1 MIGVSTELRA
11 TARTSMGLRRF
22 WGAVTIN
29 RKVTAGACIVAFFV
43 LVGVFG
49 PMFIRQDPNTFTTAV
64 SAPPSAAH
72 WLGTTLT
79 GQDIFAQI
87 VVGTR
92 SSIFWGLGTGLAVTT
107 VSIVMG
113 LVSGY
118 FGGAVDEVLML
129 ITNVFLVIPGLPLA
143 IVLASYFPRGELTV
157 ALAITVTSWAWG
169 ARVLRSQTLTMRSR
183 DFITAARASGEKT
196 WRIIFFE
203 ILPNEIALVAAELL
217 GTIIYAILAEAG
229 LEFLGLGDITVVSW
243 GTMFYWAGNN
253 DAILLGAWWWI
264 IPPGLCIAAL
274 GAGLAFMNFGIDEIA
289 NPRLRKEKTPGRIK
303 TGRDQSAPTKG
314 KVAVS

>member
-203 ILPNEIALVAAELL
+203 ILPNEISIVAASFVTTTLVV
-217 GTIIYAILAEAG
+217 ILAAAA
-229 LEFLGLGDITVVSW
+229 LEFIGLGNNSAVSW
-243 GTMFYWAGNN
+243 GTMFYWSYNS
-253 DAILLGAWWWI
+253 DALIIGLWWWFV
-264 IPPGLCIAAL
+264 PPGLCIAIL
-274 GAGLAFMNFGIDEIA
+274 GAGLALINFGIDEFA
-289 NPRLRKEKTPGRIK
+289 DPRLRRERPAKAAKLK
-303 TGRDQSAPTKG
+303 KA
-314 KVAVS
+314 VA

>member
-11 TARTSMGLRRF
+11 TTRTSMGLRRF

-29 RKVTAGACIVAFFV
+29 RKVSAGACIVAFFV
-43 LVGVFG
+43 LLGIFG
-49 PMFIRQDPNTFTTAV
+49 PMFIRQDPNAFTSAV
-64 SAPPSAAH
+64 SAQPSAAH

-107 VSIVMG
+107 VSVVVG

-203 ILPNEIALVAAELL
+203 ILPNEISIVAASFVTTTLVV
-217 GTIIYAILAEAG
+217 ILAAAA
-229 LEFLGLGDITVVSW
+229 LEFIGLGNNSAVSW
-243 GTMFYWAGNN
+243 GTMFYWSYNS
-253 DAILLGAWWWI
+253 DALIIGLWWWFV
-264 IPPGLCIAAL
+264 PPGLCIAIL
-274 GAGLAFMNFGIDEIA
+274 GAGLALINFGIDEFA
-289 NPRLRKEKTPGRIK
+289 DPRLRRERPAK
-303 TGRDQSAPTKG
+303 ATKL
-314 KVAVS
+314 KKAVA

>member
-1 MIGVSTELRA
+1 
-11 TARTSMGLRRF
+11 MGLRRF

-29 RKVTAGACIVAFFV
+29 RKVSAGACIVAFFV
-43 LVGVFG
+43 LLGIFG
-49 PMFIRQDPNTFTTAV
+49 PMFIRQDPNAFTSAV
-64 SAPPSAAH
+64 SAQPSAAH

-107 VSIVMG
+107 VSVVVG

-203 ILPNEIALVAAELL
+203 ILPNEISIVAASFVTTTLVV
-217 GTIIYAILAEAG
+217 ILAAAA
-229 LEFLGLGDITVVSW
+229 LEFIGLGNNSAVSW
-243 GTMFYWAGNN
+243 GTMFYWSYNS
-253 DAILLGAWWWI
+253 DALIIGLWWWFV
-264 IPPGLCIAAL
+264 PPGLCIAIL
-274 GAGLAFMNFGIDEIA
+274 GAGLALINFGIDEFA
-289 NPRLRKEKTPGRIK
+289 DPRLRRERPAK
-303 TGRDQSAPTKG
+303 ATKL
-314 KVAVS
+314 KKAVA